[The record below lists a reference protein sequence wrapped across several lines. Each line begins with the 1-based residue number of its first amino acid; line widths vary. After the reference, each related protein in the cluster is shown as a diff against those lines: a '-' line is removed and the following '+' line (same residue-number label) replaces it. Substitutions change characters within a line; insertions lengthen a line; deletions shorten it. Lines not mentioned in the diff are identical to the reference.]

1 MGLFRRA
8 RPERTAVP
16 EPSVPTDDP
25 TPAEEITA
33 SGLGSAERTRID
45 QALARLSADGVDVDD
60 LDSLGAAFDAAL
72 DRGDVDAV
80 PDLAAGV
87 GEYLDRHADLRWAI
101 ITDAF
106 GRDLG
111 LEGLRRDLHVVPESL
126 LTARWLRRERGWLPQ
141 AVSHLADTS
150 RR

>member
-8 RPERTAVP
+8 RPDSDPAP
-16 EPSVPTDDP
+16 EPSVATDDT
-25 TPAEEITA
+25 TPVEEITA
-33 SGLGSAERTRID
+33 SRLGPADQARIEE
-45 QALARLSADGVDVDD
+45 ALARLSAAGVDVDD
-60 LDSLGAAFDAAL
+60 LDSLGSAFDTAL
-72 DRGDVDAV
+72 DRGDVNAV
-80 PDLAAGV
+80 PDLAVGV
-87 GEYLDRHADLRWAI
+87 GEYLNRHADLRWAI

-111 LEGLRRDLHVVPESL
+111 LEGLRRGLHVVPESL
-126 LTARWLRRERGWLPQ
+126 LTARWLRRESGWLPR